1 MSKKFCKKRR
11 GRHMCR
17 SASRNKRPTRAGG
30 VSAAIF
36 AKRTDTPRRRILTRG
51 QPPAD
56 TRLGQT
62 ASGGK
67 DAAALCGER
76 FGETAEFP
84 RKYAAFA

>member
-1 MSKKFCKKRR
+1 MR
-11 GRHMCR
+11 R
-17 SASRNKRPTRAGG
+17 SAPRKKRPTRAGG

-36 AKRTDTPRRRILTRG
+36 AKRTDAPRRRTLTRG
-51 QPPAD
+51 QPAPPAD
-56 TRLGQT
+56 PRLGQT

-67 DAAALCGER
+67 DTAALCGER